1 MIETKN
7 FIIKIDR
14 ELENFAMDKI
24 ANAISLSMVDAVLQ
38 SGMQCPGSFGRRAS
52 KKNSRI
58 DVWQKDCINIYNI
71 SNKPTQRQI
80 NKFYSIYYMI
90 GGQDNEYETIN
101 NGLNDDIDKYK
112 YIISENA
119 KTFMFDRDKAK
130 PKVKIESK
138 CVLSTFEYDLT
149 QLECRVEYLNNETPS
164 TFYSGYD
171 YSYNH
176 VKEWALFIM
185 GTISDFEGVGCSEVA
200 YIYNRCKQKSNAII
214 SGCDSHLQ
222 RLKEISDNDTMLLY
236 SLNRSQKD
244 LAAEGI
250 SYIITDKEKLQQMI
264 NGNKLYQTWIEFINE
279 GHSKE
284 EADLY
289 VARTFYKNCTRGEFN
304 DFVSIKASDE
314 LVDMPMIARKLF
326 RDDKQSFDEWKEK
339 LNAISQDGKKDD
351 FNRHIYTYYDELRTE
366 LNRNQV
372 DFKHKDLY
380 LFIKEIYTGT
390 KRVLPK
396 QETIT
401 KNVNNKGKN
410 SRSLRPVVIP
420 NAVPAAS
427 ATAS

>member
-1 MIETKN
+1 MDNVFT
-7 FIIKIDR
+7 IIVNKDYQ
-14 ELENFAMDKI
+14 NFAMDKI
-24 ANAISLSMVDAVLQ
+24 ANAVSLAILDALLQ
-38 SGMQCPGSFGRRAS
+38 SGMQCPGSFGRKAS

-58 DVWQKDCINIYNI
+58 DVWQKDCLRIYNI
-71 SNKPTQRQI
+71 SNKPTQKQI

-264 NGNKLYQTWIEFINE
+264 NCNKLYQTWIGYINE

-284 EADLY
+284 EADLL
-289 VARTFYKNCTRGEFN
+289 VARTFYKDCTCSELLN
-304 DFVSIKASDE
+304 YLIIKDSDE
-314 LVDMPMIARKLF
+314 MKDMPMIARKLF
-326 RDDKQSFDEWKEK
+326 GNDNEGYDEWKEK
-339 LNAISQDGKKDD
+339 LNAISQVGKKDD
-351 FNRHIYTYYDELRTE
+351 FNRHIYTYYDELRTY

-380 LFIKEIYTGT
+380 SFIKEIYTGT
-390 KRVLPK
+390 NWDLPK

-420 NAVPAAS
+420 NAVSAAS

>member
-1 MIETKN
+1 MDKFFTILVNK
-7 FIIKIDR
+7 DYQ
-14 ELENFAMDKI
+14 NFAMDKI
-24 ANAISLSMVDAVLQ
+24 ANAISLAILDALLQ
-38 SGMQCPGSFGRRAS
+38 SGMQCPGSFGRKAS

-58 DVWQKDCINIYNI
+58 DVWQKDCLRIYNI
-71 SNKPTQRQI
+71 SNKPTQKQI

-119 KTFMFDRDKAK
+119 KTLGIDGDAAAH
-130 PKVKIESK
+130 KVKNKSK
-138 CVLSTFEYDLT
+138 RILHTFESDLM
-149 QLECRVEYLNNETPS
+149 QLKDIMEDLDSETPS
-164 TFYSGYD
+164 TFYSDCD

-176 VKEWALFIM
+176 VKEWAESIIYAINSFKKSNC
-185 GTISDFEGVGCSEVA
+185 TEVTD
-200 YIYNRCKQKSNAII
+200 IYNRCMEKANAII
-214 SGCDSHLQ
+214 LVCKSCLQ
-222 RLKEISDNDTMLLY
+222 R
-236 SLNRSQKD
+236 QKD
-244 LAAEGI
+244 IPDDDEKVLHCLNISQNELAEKSI
-250 SYIITDKEKLQQMI
+250 SYKITDKRELQQMI
-264 NGNKLYQTWIEFINE
+264 NCNKLYQTWIEFINE

-289 VARTFYKNCTRGEFN
+289 VARTFYKNCTRSEFN

-314 LVDMPMIARKLF
+314 LVDMPTYARKLF

-339 LNAISQDGKKDD
+339 LNAISQVGKKDD
-351 FNRHIYTYYDELRTE
+351 FNRHIYTYYDELRTY

-380 LFIKEIYTGT
+380 SFIKEIYTGT
-390 KRVLPK
+390 NWDLPK

-420 NAVPAAS
+420 NAVSAAS